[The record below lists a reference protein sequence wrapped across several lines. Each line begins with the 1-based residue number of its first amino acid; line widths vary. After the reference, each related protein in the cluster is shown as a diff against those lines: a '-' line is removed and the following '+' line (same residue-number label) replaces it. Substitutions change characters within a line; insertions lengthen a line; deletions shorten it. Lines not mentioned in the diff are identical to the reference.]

1 MNSDNLISTLEQSL
15 HQMRSARNRAAKRLE
30 QVKIEIAKLESE
42 ASFLIDEM
50 EALESSAIQTKNA
63 MESLLEIIK
72 K

>member
-1 MNSDNLISTLEQSL
+1 
-15 HQMRSARNRAAKRLE
+15 MRSARNRAAKRLE